1 MEEDIKILEDMIKRL
16 DKNCFDI
23 YRKAS
28 NTEDYLGTIIGYE
41 IISLENLIKGYREL
55 EERNIYLVNERKKL
69 EELLFMSNENYI
81 EKSKIREKI
90 EELEEEIDKAIDNS
104 KGGLDE
110 DFIKKGTELLA
121 KKQALQ
127 ELMEEK

>member
-28 NTEDYLGTIIGYE
+28 NTEDYLGTIIGNE
-41 IISLENLIKGYREL
+41 IISLEKLIKGYREL

-81 EKSKIREKI
+81 EKSKIRNKI
-90 EELEEEIDKAIDNS
+90 EELEK
-104 KGGLDE
+104 
-110 DFIKKGTELLA
+110 ELTQDITRNDGFA
-121 KKQALQ
+121 EYREYARDILQ
-127 ELMEEK
+127 ELLEEEV